1 MDILLCGV
9 HAFVIGSGR
18 NLVEF
23 EKVDVEDGG
32 GEVVVA
38 GNE

>member
-1 MDILLCGV
+1 MNKKSKGNIF
-9 HAFVIGSGR
+9 HPISGR